1 MNTKIDDIYSKTM
14 IGVYINVETSKDRA
28 ELMQSQIDIL
38 KLPYQRFDAIDKS
51 EYHQYKRPQYIA
63 NGISHL
69 DILKHFSNSKK
80 HIHILED
87 DVIFSPSIKIHLLR
101 VIKSLENTQWDVI
114 FTDVIFGLDNNLFE
128 IEKYFSLYKNEKK
141 LALLDLKNYIFVGTA
156 SYIVNKNSIDKIYKL
171 MNNIDSFDT
180 SAYDLQL
187 KDLVHS
193 QKIKALTIFPFLT
206 STSIHS
212 KSSTLEDRNVTWDI
226 ASELL
231 REHFYIDSN
240 KEASSNQ
247 DLIEYLANIK
257 TTQREEL
264 LLNIV
269 KYRYSN
275 QYKPV

>member
-1 MNTKIDDIYSKTM
+1 MDYNKLIT
-14 IGVYINVETSKDRA
+14 GLYINHKSSKDRA
-28 ELMQSQIDIL
+28 KLMQSQIETL
-38 KLPYQRFDAIDKS
+38 NLPYQRFDAIDKS
-51 EYHQYKRPQYIA
+51 EYQQYKRPQYVA

-69 DILKHFSNSKK
+69 NILKHFSDSKK

-87 DVIFSPSIKIHLLR
+87 DVTFSPSMKTNLSR
-101 VIKSLENTQWDVI
+101 VIKSLENSEWDII

-128 IEKYFSLYKNEKK
+128 LEKYFSIYKTEKK
-141 LALLDLKNYIFVGTA
+141 LALLDLQNYISVGA
-156 SYIVNKNSIDKIYKL
+156 GSYIINKNSINKIYKL
-171 MNNIDSFDT
+171 INTIDNINSFNVK
-180 SAYDLQL
+180 AYDLQL
-187 KDLVHS
+187 KDLIIS
-193 QKIKALTIFPFLT
+193 QKIKAITIFPFLT
-206 STSIHS
+206 KTSIHS
-212 KSSTLEDRNVTWDI
+212 RTSTLEDRNVTWDI